1 VKMKETKLLINKG
14 QYLSEALKD
23 DGYNNIPPNS
33 IIKKTLPGLGA
44 THGEI
49 NAERDSIIIEPNI
62 PVILGKTEG
71 RAELLGVWEGC
82 KESSIKKYL
91 SNKDVKYKKI
101 LTTPESYVKVKRVA
115 INILGEEGFFSRFF
129 CLFDECEKIIQ
140 DIDYRHDIALP
151 VNDFFRFENKSFV
164 SATVLNLSHPDFEK
178 YKFQILE
185 VQPTFDYKKDL
196 HLIITDSVM
205 MKIREK
211 LLDELKYSECVCIFM
226 NKTDSIDKI
235 VQTLKIEGQSKIFC
249 SSKSLQK
256 LVKRGYKISMDNVEP
271 PLAKYNFFTSRF
283 FSAVDIFLN
292 IKPDIVILT
301 DLDEALHTMID
312 PYTEAIQIYGRF
324 RNKYLNE
331 EIPFN
336 SLTHITNYRPD
347 LDVKT
352 NEKINQMIERYKK
365 TFDWIKGEY
374 KDDLTE
380 ATKRALNTDAEKIS
394 YSGYLDE
401 NGNFNHFILDNQYNE
416 ERIKRYYTDPRLL
429 IQAYNDTGHFNVN
442 AQVYGDDSI
451 IKFKNKTKGLSAS
464 EKRKEIV
471 EELCKLSSLKESN
484 PDFDI
489 ESMRKYLSS
498 YEISDKELGQLIVNA
513 FEYLGKDKIELI
525 GYGKKSKL
533 EEALNKQKAIVK
545 EKELFP
551 TILQIIQRE
560 YPLQSNPTK
569 DETKKLLAELYSDY
583 GIRVK
588 VTQTTIEKYCDVT
601 SNNKEKPA
609 RYTIQGYKSDGGEK
623 TD

>member
-1 VKMKETKLLINKG
+1 MEETKVFINKG
-14 QYLSEALKD
+14 QYLSDALKKG
-23 DGYNNIPPNS
+23 GYNNIPSNF

-49 NAERDSIIIEPNI
+49 KAERDSIIIEPNV

-71 RAELLGVWEGC
+71 KPELLGVWEGC
-82 KESSIKKYL
+82 NESEIKKYL
-91 SNKDVKYKKI
+91 KSKDIKYKKI
-101 LTTPESYVKVKRVA
+101 LTTPESYGKVKRVA
-115 INILGEEGFFSRFF
+115 LTVPGKKAFFSKFF

-140 DIDYRHDIALP
+140 DIDYRSDIAKP
-151 VNDFFRFENKSFV
+151 VKDFFRFENKAFV
-164 SATVLNLSHPDFEK
+164 SATVLNPSHPDFEK
-178 YKFQILE
+178 HNFKILK
-185 VQPTFDYKKDL
+185 VLPSFDYKKDL
-196 HLIITDSVM
+196 DLIITDSVM
-205 MKIREK
+205 VKIKEK
-211 LLDELKYSECVCIFM
+211 LLDELKDSECICIFI

-235 VQTLKIEGQSKIFC
+235 IQALKIEGKSKIFC
-249 SSKSLQK
+249 SKKSSEK
-256 LVKRGYKISMDNVEP
+256 LVKRGYRISSDKVEL

-331 EIPFN
+331 KIPFN

-352 NEKINQMIERYKK
+352 NEEINQMIERYKK
-365 TFDWIKGEY
+365 TYDWIKGEY

-380 ATKRALNTDAEKIS
+380 AAKRALNTDGEKIS
-394 YSGYLDE
+394 YSDYVDE

-416 ERIKRYYTDPRLL
+416 ERIKRYYTDPKLL

-442 AQVYGDDSI
+442 VQIDENGLIS
-451 IKFKNKTKGLSAS
+451 KFQNKTKGLSAS

-471 EELCKLSSLKESN
+471 EELCKLSILKESN

-489 ESMRKYLSS
+489 ESMRKYLCS
-498 YEISDKELGQLIVNA
+498 YEVGDKELGQFVVDV
-513 FEYLGKDKIELI
+513 FDYLGKDKIESI

-533 EEALNKQKAIVK
+533 EEALNKQKAVKK

-551 TILQIIQRE
+551 TILQMIQEE
-560 YPLQSNPTK
+560 YPLQSSPTK
-569 DETKKLLAELYSDY
+569 DATKAFLAELYSDH

-588 VTQTTIEKYCDVT
+588 VTQTTIEKYCCVT

-609 RYTIQGYKSDGGEK
+609 RYTIQGYKSDSGEK